1 LHKKPEIS
9 IIICTHNRAATLN
22 SSLEHY
28 KRLSTQVPYEVL
40 VVVNACTD
48 DTLEVVKQNMM
59 ELPQLS
65 FVLEPNIGLS
75 NARNSGLNSAKAPF
89 IFYIDDDAY
98 PNIHLIDNLSNLLKT
113 NDIKCISGN
122 TKYWDQS
129 SPKWIKASL
138 VEVSEFRKDFGKMPR
153 QGYVNGCACGFSKS
167 LLLVLG
173 GFDPKLGMNAK
184 NIGYYDEIAVQ
195 KIFEAAG
202 HTIYFDPSLIV
213 YHQSHSKTVVQF
225 LQSSYY
231 KGKYRS
237 QVKQINKFNTLV
249 LCMLNLIQ
257 GLFMWIPYRL
267 TNSAQ
272 ISTLKSFQ
280 KASNYL
286 GQTIQ

>member
-9 IIICTHNRAATLN
+9 IIICTHNRAATLK
-22 SSLEHY
+22 SSLEYY
-28 KRLSTQVPYEVL
+28 KLLSTQVPYEVL

-48 DTLEVVKQNMM
+48 DTLEVVKQYMTD
-59 ELPQLS
+59 LPQLS
-65 FVLEPNIGLS
+65 FVLEPNIGHS

-89 IFYIDDDAY
+89 VFYIDDDAY
-98 PNIHLIDNLSNLLKT
+98 PDTHLIDNLSNLLKT

-129 SPKWIKASL
+129 SPKWIKPSS
-138 VEVSEFRKDFGKMPR
+138 VEVPFLRKDFGEMPSN
-153 QGYVNGCACGFSKS
+153 GHINGCACGFSKS
-167 LLLVLG
+167 ILLELG
-173 GFDPKLGMNAK
+173 GFDPSLGMNAQ
-184 NIGYYDEIAVQ
+184 NIGYYDEVAAQENI
-195 KIFEAAG
+195 EAAG
-202 HTIYFDPSLIV
+202 HTIYYDPTLIV
-213 YHQSHSKTVVQF
+213 YHQSHCKTVVQF

-249 LCMLNLIQ
+249 LCILNLIK

-280 KASNYL
+280 KAINYL